1 MAGHGWARHGR
12 ARLGTARHG
21 KAGRGGAGQGKGR
34 TWWRKSTGADLELS
48 EHKQQ
53 ETTMADLNF
62 VDRLVKGDVIEQGDV
77 LKIMRVDPAQL
88 RDGSMPPDVQLA
100 GMVEKELHR
109 IGLYWTVKAHK
120 GAVYILTD
128 AEAYEHNCKR
138 QRSGYRKYKR
148 AVTGMGGVDVSLFSD
163 EKRQEFDMDSRKLS
177 AQYMALKCAKIP
189 PSEMLQ
195 ASNIG
200 R

>member
-1 MAGHGWARHGR
+1 MARRGVAVLGR
-12 ARLGTARHG
+12 ARPGRAR
-21 KAGRGGAGQGKGR
+21 RGKGR
-34 TWWRKSTGADLELS
+34 TWWREATGADSEYS

-53 ETTMADLNF
+53 EKKMADLNF

-163 EKRQEFDMDSRKLS
+163 EKRQEFDISYRKLS
-177 AQYMALKCAKIP
+177 AQYMALKCAKLP
-189 PSEMLQ
+189 PSEMLR
-195 ASNIG
+195 ASIIG

>member
-1 MAGHGWARHGR
+1 MARHGE
-12 ARLGTARHG
+12 ARRGMAWQ
-21 KAGRGGAGQGKGR
+21 GGAGQGRGR
-34 TWWRKSTGADLELS
+34 TWWRESTGADLELS

-53 ETTMADLNF
+53 EKTMADLNF

-77 LKIMRVDPAQL
+77 LKIMRIDSAQL

-120 GAVYILTD
+120 GAVHILTD

-163 EKRQEFDMDSRKLS
+163 EKRREFDIDSRKLS
-177 AQYMALKCAKIP
+177 AQYMALKCAKLP
-189 PSEMLQ
+189 PSEMLR